1 MIGVIWNCQGLVKP
15 GKFEFLKELITKHK
29 VDFIGL
35 QETKRK
41 EFDQRWFEALNP
53 QKNLSGFLLPLEVD
67 LVGFWLELTLIF
79 LISLV
84 RTSASL

>member
-1 MIGVIWNCQGLVKP
+1 VKP

-41 EFDQRWFEALNP
+41 EFDQKWFEALNP
-53 QKNLSGFLLPLEVD
+53 KKIYLDFFSPQ
-67 LVGFWLELTLIF
+67 
-79 LISLV
+79 
-84 RTSASL
+84 R